1 MAAPMKLSLSSV
13 LRIQTLN
20 KSLVMARR
28 VLSSQILPSCINNQV
43 SSHTSRHLMQ
53 TGMQQF
59 RFNRLSLL
67 HVKSPLPFTSTTTS
81 RNSLSMLSAHQ
92 QRFMT
97 TGNGLTSD
105 MLRREMENLSDRF
118 MEAKELLDDARESMG
133 TVYFNDDLED
143 ADGAVEET
151 LKEYK
156 SLLARLSE
164 EQKQTVMRTI
174 GLRMEEL
181 SAQQIM
187 IRESLKD

>member
-1 MAAPMKLSLSSV
+1 MKLSLSSV

-28 VLSSQILPSCINNQV
+28 VLSSQILPSYINNQV

-53 TGMQQF
+53 TGMQQL
-59 RFNRLSLL
+59 RFNRLSML
-67 HVKSPLPFTSTTTS
+67 HVKSPLPFTSTS

>member
-1 MAAPMKLSLSSV
+1 
-13 LRIQTLN
+13 
-20 KSLVMARR
+20 
-28 VLSSQILPSCINNQV
+28 
-43 SSHTSRHLMQ
+43 
-53 TGMQQF
+53 
-59 RFNRLSLL
+59 
-67 HVKSPLPFTSTTTS
+67 
-81 RNSLSMLSAHQ
+81 
-92 QRFMT
+92 
-97 TGNGLTSD
+97 
-105 MLRREMENLSDRF
+105 
-118 MEAKELLDDARESMG
+118 MG

>member
-1 MAAPMKLSLSSV
+1 MKLSLSSV

-28 VLSSQILPSCINNQV
+28 VLSSQILPSYINNQV

-53 TGMQQF
+53 TGMQQL
-59 RFNRLSLL
+59 RFNRLSML
-67 HVKSPLPFTSTTTS
+67 HVKSPLPFTSTTS

-118 MEAKELLDDARESMG
+118 MEAKELLDDAVSG
-133 TVYFNDDLED
+133 TFKVFNNF
-143 ADGAVEET
+143 T
-151 LKEYK
+151 LLTKPW
-156 SLLARLSE
+156 
-164 EQKQTVMRTI
+164 
-174 GLRMEEL
+174 
-181 SAQQIM
+181 
-187 IRESLKD
+187 

>member
-1 MAAPMKLSLSSV
+1 MKLSLSSV

-28 VLSSQILPSCINNQV
+28 VLSSQILPSYINNQV

-53 TGMQQF
+53 TGMQQL
-59 RFNRLSLL
+59 RFNRLSML
-67 HVKSPLPFTSTTTS
+67 HVKSPLPFTSTTS

-118 MEAKELLDDARESMG
+118 MEAKELLDDAVSG
-133 TVYFNDDLED
+133 SFKVFNNF
-143 ADGAVEET
+143 T
-151 LKEYK
+151 LLTKP
-156 SLLARLSE
+156 
-164 EQKQTVMRTI
+164 
-174 GLRMEEL
+174 
-181 SAQQIM
+181 
-187 IRESLKD
+187 